1 MVENFYG
8 LKCQIGKETLEFKFI
23 SMSKHLLTISHWWK
37 CITNTWSSSTQL
49 LYVRKI
55 YTALHS
61 EKMKKVI
68 WKSKEISHLTNQM
81 ILT

>member
-23 SMSKHLLTISHWWK
+23 SMLKHLLTISHWWK

-49 LYVRKI
+49 LYVRKT